1 MLTGSG
7 GDERKSAASYAVHAK
22 ASRGGWISV
31 LNISPVTQRNPMKN
45 TLPFLLIAALAA
57 PLLTAG
63 DAPPPATTPGANA
76 GGDNNNRNNWQR
88 RLIADNPELQGVDLE
103 SPEGQEK
110 VRQVMAKRM
119 EAEAPRIRQRMAEN
133 QAAARAELNKQF
145 GMNEE
150 EFKAIEPLLARVE
163 NLRMQKGLVD
173 RSAGQ
178 MGMAMGGRRG
188 GAGGAGGPGGMFN
201 PQLMLGD
208 TPLEP
213 SVKEI
218 QDAVKALKTLI
229 DDAQANANELA
240 LAVVRVRK
248 AREAFVAILAK
259 AQEELRAVLSP
270 KQEAIL
276 VDRGTLD

>member
-1 MLTGSG
+1 
-7 GDERKSAASYAVHAK
+7 
-22 ASRGGWISV
+22 
-31 LNISPVTQRNPMKN
+31 MK
-45 TLPFLLIAALAA
+45 TIFSFLLVAALAA

-63 DAPPPATTPGANA
+63 DAPATTPGTTPAAGDGNANGN
-76 GGDNNNRNNWQR
+76 GGGNNRNNWQR
-88 RLIADNPELQGVDLE
+88 RLVADNPELQGVDLE

-110 VRQVMAKRM
+110 VRAVMAKRM

-133 QAAARAELNKQF
+133 QATARAELNKQF
-145 GMNEE
+145 GMSEE

-188 GAGGAGGPGGMFN
+188 GAGGAGGPGGGMFN

-213 SVKEI
+213 TVKEI

-229 DDAQANANELA
+229 DDAQANANEIA

-248 AREAFVAILAK
+248 AREAFVAVLAK

>member
-1 MLTGSG
+1 
-7 GDERKSAASYAVHAK
+7 
-22 ASRGGWISV
+22 
-31 LNISPVTQRNPMKN
+31 MKN
-45 TLPFLLIAALAA
+45 ALPLLLLAALTA
-57 PLLTAG
+57 PVLTAG
-63 DAPPPATTPGANA
+63 DAPPPTTTPGAA
-76 GGDNNNRNNWQR
+76 GAGNGDDNRNRNNWQR
-88 RLIADNPELQGVDLE
+88 RLVADNPELQGVDLE
-103 SPEGQEK
+103 TPEGQEK
-110 VRQVMAKRM
+110 LRQVMAKRM

-145 GMNEE
+145 GMSEE

-178 MGMAMGGRRG
+178 MGIQMGR
-188 GAGGAGGPGGMFN
+188 GGPGGGRGGPGGGLFNN
-201 PQLMLGD
+201 PQLLLGD

-213 SVKEI
+213 SVTEI

-248 AREAFVAILAK
+248 AREAFTAVLAK
-259 AQEELRAVLSP
+259 AQEELRGVLSP

>member
-1 MLTGSG
+1 MS
-7 GDERKSAASYAVHAK
+7 
-22 ASRGGWISV
+22 
-31 LNISPVTQRNPMKN
+31 
-45 TLPFLLIAALAA
+45 
-57 PLLTAG
+57 
-63 DAPPPATTPGANA
+63 
-76 GGDNNNRNNWQR
+76 
-88 RLIADNPELQGVDLE
+88 
-103 SPEGQEK
+103 
-110 VRQVMAKRM
+110 
-119 EAEAPRIRQRMAEN
+119 
-133 QAAARAELNKQF
+133 
-145 GMNEE
+145 EE

-188 GAGGAGGPGGMFN
+188 GPGGGPGGGMFN

-213 SVKEI
+213 TVKEI

-229 DDAQANANELA
+229 DDAQANANEIA

-248 AREAFVAILAK
+248 AREAFVGVLAK
-259 AQEELRAVLSP
+259 AQEELRGVLSP